1 MIRLLELLFWIT
13 VALIGFTYILFP
25 AIIFVRGRLVRKP
38 YRSADIT
45 PPITMVIAAHNEA
58 ANIGA
63 KIDNILAMDYPHE
76 QLEVII
82 ASDGSNDGTNE
93 IVQGYAAQ
101 NVKLLALPRQGK
113 APALDAA
120 VAAAHGDVLV
130 FSDANSMYHPQ
141 ALRALARPFADPE
154 VGGVAGNQ
162 VYTAKKSAS
171 LSGDGEQS
179 YWSFDRKLKQS
190 QSSSGNAISATGAI
204 YAIRR
209 ALFRGVPVGVTDDF
223 AVSTDVIVQGYRL
236 VFAPDA
242 IAYEPVA
249 GTGGIEFGRKVR
261 VITRGLRGVLVV
273 RRELLNPLRF
283 GFYAFQLF
291 AHKVLRRLVAFPL
304 LLLLLLSPLLWGAG
318 LIYQLATLAQ
328 LAFYGC
334 ALAGMLLNNHRL
346 GRLKLLTIPFFFCM
360 VNVASMIAAINLIRG
375 RRIDFW
381 EPQRQRQESAPTP
394 EPAGQPN
401 VASDRGQVISQ

>member
-1 MIRLLELLFWIT
+1 MSQILEILFWIT
-13 VALIGFTYILFP
+13 ATLIVFAYILFP
-25 AIIFVRGRLVRKP
+25 AVVFVRGRLVRKP
-38 YRSADIT
+38 YTSADIT
-45 PPITMVIAAHNEA
+45 PPISMVIAAHNEA

-63 KIDNILAMDYPHE
+63 KLDNILAMDYPRQ

-93 IVQGYAAQ
+93 IVQAYAAQ
-101 NVKLLALPRQGK
+101 NVRLLPLPRQGK

-120 VAAAHGDVLV
+120 VAAARGDVLV

-141 ALRALARPFADPE
+141 ALRALARPFADAE

-162 VYTAKKSAS
+162 VYTSKKSDG

-179 YWSFDRKLKQS
+179 YWSFDRKMKQS
-190 QSSSGNAISATGAI
+190 QSKSGNAISATGAI

-209 ALFRGVPVGVTDDF
+209 SLFRGVPVGVTDDF
-223 AVSTDVIVQGYRL
+223 AVSTDVIAQGYRL

-249 GTGGIEFGRKVR
+249 GTGGVEFGRKVR

-273 RRELLNPLRF
+273 RRELLNPLRY
-283 GFYAFQLF
+283 GFYSFQLF
-291 AHKVLRRLVAFPL
+291 AHKVLRRLVVFPL
-304 LLLLLLSPLLWGAG
+304 LLLLLISPLLWNVG

-334 ALAGMLLNNHRL
+334 ALAGLLLSNTAI
-346 GRLKLLTIPFFFCM
+346 GRLKIFTIPFFFCM
-360 VNVASMIAAINLIRG
+360 VNVASLIAAINMIRG
-375 RRIDFW
+375 HRIDFW
-381 EPQRQRQESAPTP
+381 EPQRH
-394 EPAGQPN
+394 GQAAAASLDAN
-401 VASDRGQVISQ
+401 QSNAVSDRGRAIS